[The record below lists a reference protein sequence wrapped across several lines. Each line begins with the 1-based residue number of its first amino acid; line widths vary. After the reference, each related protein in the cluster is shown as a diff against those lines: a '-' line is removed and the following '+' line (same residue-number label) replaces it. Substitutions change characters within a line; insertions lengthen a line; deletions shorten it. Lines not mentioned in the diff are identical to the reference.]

1 MEKSPAASPLFRFN
15 EDRIHAIIKETMQKK
30 PVNRDYNL
38 NPQQVLAQKSLK
50 HAGSNSNLTSMTKFD
65 PRDYLASIGFA
76 KGRLKEKN
84 WIIED
89 LNHKQRIQ
97 APGPT
102 RFHQVEELESASDE
116 LDDVEVKSRRIK
128 NKFKKLP
135 LQSIA
140 KSQRKTTSPQRASTS
155 RTYSRQ
161 TTSQLKAKEYLCYLT
176 GLSNNEKIV
185 LNEQILIKKEEIEAD
200 IKVQAYKSQSKLNF
214 KGIFSNEINKL
225 RVESMVPVRVQARVK
240 TTVQPLA
247 KSAKNLA
254 LDEKAKVLMRS
265 GCDLSSE
272 IKATSRSI
280 PKEKT
285 LDDIKSLIVK
295 EEFGL
300 KTMDDSGKKRLK
312 GGVKVGWIER
322 INRTVADIVRK
333 TKPDERM
340 MKVLAL

>member
-38 NPQQVLAQKSLK
+38 NPKQVLAQKSLK
-50 HAGSNSNLTSMTKFD
+50 HVGSNSNLTKFD

-89 LNHKQRIQ
+89 LNNKQRIQ

-102 RFHQVEELESASDE
+102 RFHQIEELESASDE
-116 LDDVEVKSRRIK
+116 LNDVEVKSRKIK
-128 NKFKKLP
+128 HKFKKLP
-135 LQSIA
+135 L
-140 KSQRKTTSPQRASTS
+140 KNLKNSQRKTTSPQRASTS
-155 RTYSRQ
+155 RTFSRQ
-161 TTSQLKAKEYLCYLT
+161 TTSQLKAKEYLCYLA
-176 GLSNNEKIV
+176 GLNNNEKLV
-185 LNEQILIKKEEIEAD
+185 LNEQISIKKEEIETD
-200 IKVQAYKSQSKLNF
+200 IKEQAYKSQSKLNF

-225 RVESMVPVRVQARVK
+225 RVDSMIPVRVQARVK
-240 TTVQPLA
+240 TSVQPLA

-254 LDEKAKVLMRS
+254 LDEKAKVLMQF
-265 GCDLSSE
+265 GCDLNSE
-272 IKATSRSI
+272 NKVSSRSI
-280 PKEKT
+280 NKEKT
-285 LDDIKSLIVK
+285 LENIKSVIVK

-300 KTMDDSGKKRLK
+300 KTLDDSGKKRLK
-312 GGVKVGWIER
+312 EGVKVGWIER
-322 INRTVADIVRK
+322 INRTVADIKRK
-333 TKPDERM
+333 TKPDEKM